1 MTKKALIILLSA
13 IGGSAVVGT
22 TTAVVI
28 VSVNGGKTYI
38 AEPVEDTINYTYN
51 GEEQT
56 YTIVPSDFYTVSG
69 NKQTNAGSYEVVISL
84 KDKNKYAWK
93 NTKNSEDIKYTFTI
107 DKKGVLEPDPG
118 NNSFDYTGAA
128 ITYTVADNQLYQIS
142 ENTQTNAGTYEALIH
157 LVDTINYKWATSGN
171 SNDLRYQYTIGRK
184 SITDIATIAA
194 IPDQVYSGSKLT
206 PDITVQGLNA
216 TDYDITY
223 GDNINAGK
231 GTVTITGKGNYKDSK
246 SIEFNITQKKIEI
259 PAPSNMAYTYTG
271 SEITYDLVESS
282 YYTITNNKK
291 TDADT
296 YQVTISLTDKTNTCW
311 SDNTTEDK
319 TYTFTI
325 NPKEIE
331 APSASTAT
339 YTYTGSELTYELAES
354 DYYTITNNKKT
365 DAGTYTVIVSL
376 KDKNN
381 TKWSDGTTEDKT
393 FAFVINPREIEAPI
407 APTAT
412 YTYTGEEITYE
423 LVESD
428 DYTITNNVKTDAG
441 EYTVTV
447 SLKDKTNTKWSDGT
461 TEDKEFVF
469 VINQKQI
476 EIPAPSNMAY
486 TYNNGENVTYDLA
499 ESDDYT
505 ITNNVKTDAGNYTV
519 TISLTDKTNTCW
531 NDDSTED
538 KTYEFVINPKE
549 LDDTLISSFDDSD
562 KPYTSQEIQP
572 SVSLSWDTND
582 LVLDTDY
589 TIAYANNIA
598 IGEATITIT
607 GKGNFSGELTLIFNI
622 VKANPTYTAP
632 TPKENLRENG
642 DDLEL
647 ITPGTTNAGT
657 FKYSLTEVGVY
668 EETIPTKKLA
678 GKYRV
683 YYFIQGDENY
693 NDVDVAY
700 VDVVILKPIATFD
713 TLPEANELI
722 YNGSA
727 QELVTGGTTSC
738 GSIKYSLSE
747 ESGFTTTIP
756 TRTNADEYTVYFY
769 IDADTDHESSEIDS
783 ITVTIAKAQ
792 SDYQTEPEGTN
803 LVYTMENQALIVNSP
818 EAIGGDI
825 YYSLDNQDNYSTTIP
840 TGNAPRDY
848 TIYYY
853 IMGDSNH
860 IDSPQ
865 GKYVTTTIS
874 KLDIYDASITVSNIE
889 AQTYTGSA
897 ITPNITVTLGTHTLV
912 KDTDYELTYENN
924 INAGTAKVTITGI
937 GNFRSSTIKNFTINK
952 KEIAT
957 PTLES
962 VTYNATAQA
971 PTITSNDFELN
982 NPAYTQTNAATYQV
996 TLVLTDTSNT
1006 KWATTNNATI
1016 DVDWT
1021 INQASLDDAVITGLD
1036 DNYAKTG
1043 SPIDVT
1049 PVITFNNVVLD
1060 NSEFNI
1066 YITTALDPSAII
1078 ASLEDVG
1085 TYILH
1090 ITNGVNLDG
1099 TYEHQ
1104 FTVTADEYNISSA
1117 TVTVANQTYT
1127 GSAIEPT
1134 PTVTFESSTLVLG
1147 THYTIG
1153 NYSNNTNVGTATI
1166 QIIGMGSYVGTK
1178 NVTFEILPLSVTD
1191 ASITISSV
1199 ADQTYTGSA
1208 ITPAITVSHNSTEL
1222 TEDTD
1227 YTITYTNNINAGT
1240 ATITITGIGNFTGS
1254 RTTTFT
1260 INKKQIAT
1268 PTLQSV
1274 YYDATPKAPVIAANL
1289 DYELDDPTYAQTNA
1303 GNYQVTLALKDTLNT
1318 RWLDT
1323 NDSTIDVTWTINKL
1337 NINVLTFENVESA
1350 YQETINGQ
1358 PITITPVIKLGT
1370 TVLDNSEF
1378 TIWYTDRS
1386 TPVVTKDPIEP
1397 GNYYIWFSG
1406 INFTGSTNLQFTI
1419 NKNVYDINDT
1429 EIQAI
1434 ADQTYTGTAILP
1446 DLVITHESR
1455 ANPLVKGTDYTVS
1468 ATSNTNVGTATITV
1482 TGIGDFKNSKQVTFT
1497 IVAKDIASADITVGD
1512 ISNKTYTG
1520 SAITVLNSE
1529 IVVNQNNLLN
1539 PLINNTDYTVS
1550 YSNNVDAGTATITI
1564 TGKGNYTG
1572 TITKNFTIDPKSIA
1586 SATVSEIADM
1596 KYEGSPLTPK
1606 PTVTD
1611 GTTTLVKD
1619 TDYTLSYTGN
1629 TSSGNATVTIT
1640 GINNYG
1646 NTKDVTFRVYLYE
1659 ISDAD
1664 IAAILNQAFTGSAV
1678 TPALTITHNSN
1689 PLTVNTDYT
1698 VTYTNNINASNTTNN
1713 PNLAVATIK
1722 GKGDFGGET
1731 TANFTI
1737 LPKDLSKQDSL
1748 NNYVITIS
1756 IPDYDYT
1763 GSVITPTITII
1774 DTERNNN
1781 LLAPTDYAVQYD
1793 KTLQAVDTYTA
1804 TISGTNNYTGSRQVT
1819 FDINSLDIADAT
1831 VSPIS
1836 NQAYT
1841 GNQITPTNFT
1851 VTHNNHTLTNGVDY
1865 TLSYSDNTDIGT
1877 ATVTITGIGNYTG
1890 SKNVTFEIIEVV
1902 LTFNITYD
1910 IPTELQSAT
1919 NPNNTTTITS
1929 TVLKT
1934 TPLDLGDLVIAVDNG
1949 YSFEGWTLGT
1959 SNTVV
1964 TEINMSN
1971 ATNNATATQIE
1982 NTFDLLVVAHSSLN
1996 TYNVTYSNL
2005 HDATV
2010 SSTTTFTV
2018 ESNTITLPTPTNAT
2032 EATFNGW
2039 TTGSIGGTSITTIP
2053 AHSVGDI
2060 EVYANWTYNEYQITY
2075 VLDGGTNDTDNVS
2088 TLTYYDRLELKAPS
2102 KTYYEFKGWY
2112 QTYNAG
2118 NYSNQITDIE
2128 NITANKTIY
2137 AKWEL
2142 EEYTIT
2148 YNYNIQ
2154 SNLVTNKNLNP
2165 TTYYYNYNEGTIN
2178 LVNLIAYTYRFD
2190 GFHLDSYSG
2199 TAVTTIDTT
2208 TPANIVL
2215 YAGFTP
2221 SNTTYQTYLNNEE
2234 SNAPG
2239 SVTSNMSSKVVGDEV
2254 TFTATANIGYSF
2266 LGWYNSNDQFI
2277 QADPALTFTLTTDT
2291 VVYKAKYFA
2300 YTLTYRTESSTKGS
2314 VSSNVYGATANN
2326 AIAVSANTSV
2336 TLTATTNNGY
2346 TFIGWYDTSNDSKVS
2361 SSLIYTF
2368 NMPASSIIYEARW
2381 VRVLTQSNDTTLGNV
2396 NSLNGKYVAGNNV
2409 TLTAT
2414 PTTGNIFN
2422 GWYVDNALV
2431 SSNATYQ
2438 TQMPDTD
2445 TIFVARFIANNVI
2458 VSNKLLGYTEDEN
2471 NQITITYSDVNVTS
2485 TATPSI
2491 SGSTITYTMP
2501 ANNTYTFA
2509 GWWDS
2514 INNTR
2519 DLVSGE
2525 TISYTCSLEAP
2536 VSTKYIYA
2544 LWIDPEIM
2552 PISRNPEENGLSIT
2566 KSFDIVTNGLTLTAV
2581 TNNAD
2586 YNWTGWYSG
2595 ANQVESGTELTLTYA
2610 QTFERLVT
2618 MNSFSGMNTSYEAR
2632 WSMSG
2637 IVVQVSETPNNGQ
2650 GTVSKTDNGNDTWT
2664 ITATPATGYDFAY
2677 WTHNGL
2683 QYSTNATETVANN
2696 SGAYYA
2702 YFTAKTDI
2710 DYAINTKLQNYA
2722 DDYYTSIPTV
2732 EHDGVSGE
2740 AVYISAPAAQT
2751 GYELTDVKVNGVT
2764 ATPITEDGPNNGK
2777 YELPILGDGSSYIDF
2792 YFNLKT
2798 IDITYHYNDGTASS
2812 TVTEKYNTSTSS
2824 YALQSIANV
2833 TWYSDINLTTQV
2845 TILDVNATNTHLYAC
2860 YDGNNNLSTKFDLTE
2875 MTGYYKVG
2883 IKDGSF
2889 TSSTDIII
2897 PDYINDSPVKVVIID
2912 NLYGENYNSITMPTY
2927 LETIEYGTYS
2937 WIILDDPSIDSV
2949 NSTSTYT
2956 LLSKTAI
2963 GNQIEY
2969 DTDGSAIDY
2978 ETSTI
2983 KTVVEGLVTTYG
2995 NDSITLLDEATY
3007 TTYQSVIDANQIA
3020 EDWWL
3025 KDYFYDVDLGLW
3037 VSFMAS
3043 TGLDSCN
3050 DVGRDGYVDICSVR
3064 PLLTIT
3070 FKITI

>member
-28 VSVNGGKTYI
+28 VSVNGSKTYI

-56 YTIVPSDFYTVSG
+56 YTIVPSEFYTVSG
-69 NKQTNAGSYEVVISL
+69 NKETNAGSYEVVISL

-93 NTKNSEDIKYTFTI
+93 NTKNSEDLKYTFTI

-118 NNSFDYTGAA
+118 NNTFDYTGAA

-157 LVDTINYKWATSGN
+157 LVDTINYKWTTSGN
-171 SNDLRYQYTIGRK
+171 SDDLRYQYTIGRK

-223 GDNINAGK
+223 GDNINVGK

-246 SIEFNITQKKIEI
+246 SIEFNITQKKIDI

-271 SEITYDLVESS
+271 SEITYNLAESS

-291 TDADT
+291 TDAGN

-311 SDNTTEDK
+311 SDGTTTDK
-319 TYTFTI
+319 TYDFVI

-331 APSASTAT
+331 APTASTAT
-339 YTYTGSELTYELAES
+339 YTYTGSELTYELSES
-354 DYYTITNNKKT
+354 DYYTITDNKKT
-365 DAGTYTVIVSL
+365 NVGNYQVIVSL
-376 KDKNN
+376 KNKNN

-393 FAFVINPREIEAPI
+393 FE
-407 APTAT
+407 
-412 YTYTGEEITYE
+412 
-423 LVESD
+423 
-428 DYTITNNVKTDAG
+428 
-441 EYTVTV
+441 
-447 SLKDKTNTKWSDGT
+447 
-461 TEDKEFVF
+461 F

-486 TYNNGENVTYDLA
+486 TYSNGNEITYDML
-499 ESDDYT
+499 ESTDYT
-505 ITNNVKTDAGNYTV
+505 ISNNVKTDAGNYLV

-531 NDDSTED
+531 SDSTTTD
-538 KTYEFVINPKE
+538 KTYDFVINPKE
-549 LDDTLISSFDDSD
+549 LDDTFISSFDDSE
-562 KPYTSQEIQP
+562 KTYTSEEIKP
-572 SVSLSWDTND
+572 SVTLAWDTTN
-582 LVLDTDY
+582 LVQDTDY
-589 TIAYANNIA
+589 TIAYTNNINV
-598 IGEATITIT
+598 GQATITIT
-607 GKGNFSGELTLIFNI
+607 GQGNYSGELTLTFDI

-642 DDLEL
+642 NQLEL
-647 ITPGTTNAGT
+647 INPGTTNGGT
-657 FKYSLTEVGVY
+657 LKYSLTEVGMY
-668 EETIPTKKLA
+668 STDIPTATTA
-678 GKYRV
+678 GSYKV
-683 YYFIQGDENY
+683 YYFVEGDSNY
-693 NDVDVAY
+693 NTTDVEY
-700 VDVVILKPIATFD
+700 VDVDILKPIATFN

-727 QELVTGGTTSC
+727 QALVTAGTTSC

-747 ESGFTTTIP
+747 DSGFTTTIP
-756 TRTNADEYTVYFY
+756 TRTNAGEYTVYFY
-769 IDADTDHESSEIDS
+769 IEPDSDHEATEVQSVV
-783 ITVTIAKAQ
+783 VTISEAQ
-792 SDYQTEPEGTN
+792 SSYTAEPTGATLKYN
-803 LVYTMENQALIVNSP
+803 TAPQVLIGNVP
-818 EAIGGDI
+818 IAVGGDI
-825 YYSLDNQDNYSTTIP
+825 FYSLDENGEFTSTIP
-840 TGNAPRDY
+840 TGTNPGEY
-848 TIYYY
+848 KVYYY
-853 IMGDSNH
+853 IKSDSNH
-860 IDSPQ
+860 LDSEV
-865 GKYVTTTIS
+865 KYVTATIS
-874 KLDIYDASITVSNIE
+874 KLDIADSSINISNI
-889 AQTYTGSA
+889 ANQTYTGSDL
-897 ITPNITVTLGTHTLV
+897 TPSVTIKLGTYTLV
-912 KDTDYELTYENN
+912 NDTDYELSYSNN
-924 INAGTAKVTITGI
+924 KNAGTATITIDGLGYFEGTTSTTFTI
-937 GNFRSSTIKNFTINK
+937 DKMEIEVPTLTSVVYNAKPQTPVISSTYYELDN
-952 KEIAT
+952 
-957 PTLES
+957 S
-962 VTYNATAQA
+962 TY
-971 PTITSNDFELN
+971 S
-982 NPAYTQTNAATYQV
+982 QTNVSNY
-996 TLVLTDTSNT
+996 LVALTLTDSENT
-1006 KWATTNNATI
+1006 KWAGSNLATI
-1016 DVDWT
+1016 DADWSIT
-1021 INQASLDDAVITGLD
+1021 AGSLSDATITGLSQE
-1036 DNYAKTG
+1036 YAKTG
-1043 SPIDVT
+1043 SQLDIAPI
-1049 PVITFNNVVLD
+1049 ITYNGIVLD
-1060 NSEFNI
+1060 NVDFDI
-1066 YITTALDPSAII
+1066 YITTKDDTSTQLPYVI
-1078 ASLEDVG
+1078 DVG
-1085 TYILH
+1085 NYILF
-1090 ITNGVNLDG
+1090 IKDGVNLEG
-1099 TYEHQ
+1099 SYQFEFFVSTNEH
-1104 FTVTADEYNISSA
+1104 NISGA
-1117 TVTVANQTYT
+1117 TVTGLTNQTYT
-1127 GSAIEPT
+1127 GSAIEPI
-1134 PTVTFESSTLVLG
+1134 PTVSFDSTTLVKD
-1147 THYTIG
+1147 TDYTL
-1153 NYSNNTNVGTATI
+1153 NYSNNIDVGTATI
-1166 QIIGMGSYVGTK
+1166 EIVGKGNYLSSKT
-1178 NVTFEILPLSVTD
+1178 VTFEIVPLGIDDSN
-1191 ASITISSV
+1191 ITVANV
-1199 ADQTYTGSA
+1199 ADQTYTGSEL
-1208 ITPAITVSHNSTEL
+1208 TPSITVTFNSANL
-1222 TEDTD
+1222 VPDTD
-1227 YTITYTNNINAGT
+1227 YTVSYSDNINAGT

-1274 YYDATPKAPVIAANL
+1274 YYDATAKTPSIAANL
-1289 DYELDDPTYAQTNA
+1289 AYELDDPTFNRTNA
-1303 GNYQVTLALKDTLNT
+1303 GDYQVTLALKDTSNT
-1318 RWLDT
+1318 KWLDT
-1323 NDSTIDVTWTINKL
+1323 NDSTIDVSWTINKL

-1350 YQETINGQ
+1350 YQETTNGQ

-1386 TPVVTKDPIEP
+1386 TPVIAKDPIEP

-1434 ADQTYTGTAILP
+1434 ADQTYTGSAITP
-1446 DLVITHESR
+1446 DLVITHEAR
-1455 ANPLVKGTDYTVS
+1455 NNYVLIKGTDYTVS
-1468 ATSNTNVGTATITV
+1468 AVNNSNVNVGTATLTI
-1482 TGIGDFKNSKQVTFT
+1482 TGIGDYKLTRTVTFT
-1497 IVAKDIASADITVGD
+1497 IVAKDIASEDITVGD

-1550 YSNNVDAGTATITI
+1550 YSNNVGAGTATITI
-1564 TGKGNYTG
+1564 TGIGNYTG
-1572 TITKNFTIDPKSIA
+1572 TRTKYFTIDPKSIA
-1586 SATVSEIADM
+1586 TATVSEIADM
-1596 KYEGSPLTPK
+1596 KYEGTPLTPE

-1619 TDYTLSYTGN
+1619 TDYTLSYDN
-1629 TSSGNATVTIT
+1629 NSASGTATITIT

-1646 NTKDVTFRVYLYE
+1646 SLKEVTFRIYLYE

-1664 IAAILNQAFTGSAV
+1664 IAAIANQAFTGSAV
-1678 TPALTITHNSN
+1678 TPALTITHSSN

-1698 VTYTNNINASNTTNN
+1698 VTYSNNINASNTTNN
-1713 PNLAVATIK
+1713 PEYAVATIK

-1737 LPKDLSKQDSL
+1737 LPKDLSKQNAL
-1748 NNYVITIS
+1748 NNYVITIN

-1865 TLSYSDNTDIGT
+1865 TLSYSDNTDIGE
-1877 ATVTITGIGNYTG
+1877 ATITITGCGNYTG
-1890 SKNVTFEIIEVV
+1890 TKDVHFNIVEVV

-1934 TPLDLGDLVIAVDNG
+1934 TPLKLNDLVIAVDNG
-1949 YSFEGWTLGT
+1949 YSFEGWTLGV

-1964 TEINMSN
+1964 NEINMSN
-1971 ATNNATATQIE
+1971 ATNNATATQTE

-2053 AHSVGDI
+2053 AHSVGNI

-2088 TLTYYDRLELKAPS
+2088 TLTYYDSLELKAPS

-2112 QTYNAG
+2112 QTYSAG
-2118 NYSNQITDIE
+2118 VYSNQITDIE
-2128 NITANKTIY
+2128 NITANMTIY

-2165 TTYYYNYNEGTIN
+2165 TTYYYNEGTIS

-2190 GFHLDSYSG
+2190 GFHLNSYSG
-2199 TAVTTIDTT
+2199 TTVTTIDTT

-2314 VSSNVYGATANN
+2314 VSSNVYGATAGT

-2381 VRVLTQSNDTTLGNV
+2381 VSVSTQSNDTTLGTV
-2396 NSLNGKYVAGNNV
+2396 NSLNGKYVAGDNI

-2422 GWYVDNALV
+2422 GWYVDNVLV
-2431 SSNATYQ
+2431 ESNATYQ
-2438 TQMPDTD
+2438 TTMPNVDTV
-2445 TIFVARFIANNVI
+2445 FVARFITNNITPV
-2458 VSNKLLGYTEDEN
+2458 NTLLDYTEDESVYTFTYT
-2471 NQITITYSDVNVTS
+2471 QINDITA

-2491 SGSTITYTMP
+2491 NGSTITYTMTSDP
-2501 ANNTYTFA
+2501 NYIFA
-2509 GWWDS
+2509 GWWSTAD
-2514 INNTR
+2514 NTR
-2519 DLVSGE
+2519 ELLSE
-2525 TISYTCSLEAP
+2525 SISYSFSMEAP
-2536 VSTKYIYA
+2536 VNEKHVYA
-2544 LWIDPEIM
+2544 LWINPEHV
-2552 PISRNPEENGLSIT
+2552 STYRNPQVDGLVIT
-2566 KSFDIVTNGLTLTAV
+2566 RSFGLVTDGITATAT
-2581 TNNAD
+2581 TNNQD
-2586 YNWTGWYSG
+2586 YNWVGWYRNDSLYDSG
-2595 ANQVESGTELTLTYA
+2595 NTTLTLTYA
-2610 QTFERLVT
+2610 QTFEKLVT
-2618 MNSFSGMNTSYEAR
+2618 MTSFNGIDITYEAR
-2632 WSMSG
+2632 WNISG
-2637 IVVQVSETPNNGQ
+2637 IVVEVSETLGNGL
-2650 GTVSKTDNGNDTWT
+2650 GTVSKTDNGDTWT
-2664 ITATPATGYDFAY
+2664 ITATPDAGYDFVR
-2677 WTHNGL
+2677 WEHNGVE
-2683 QYSTNATETVANN
+2683 YSTSATVNN
-2696 SGAYYA
+2696 VPTDSGTYYA
-2702 YFTAKTDI
+2702 YFTARNDI
-2710 DYAINTKLQNYA
+2710 DYTSNVKLQNYA
-2722 DDYYTSIPTV
+2722 NNNYTDTTTV
-2732 EHDGVSGE
+2732 VPNNTTNTK
-2740 AVYISAPAAQT
+2740 VYISAPAT
-2751 GYELTDVKVNGVT
+2751 PEGYELANVKVNGVN
-2764 ATPITEDGPNNGK
+2764 ASPISSGTNAGK
-2777 YELPILGDGSSYIDF
+2777 YELTILGDGSSQIDF
-2792 YFNLKT
+2792 YFDLLT
-2798 IDITYHYNDGTASS
+2798 IDITYHYNNGTQSS

-2824 YALQSIANV
+2824 YAIASIANV

-2845 TILDVNATNTHLYAC
+2845 TTLDINATDIDLYAC
-2860 YDGNNNLSTKFDLTE
+2860 YNGNNNLSTKFDLEETSQ
-2875 MTGYYKVG
+2875 YYKVG

-2897 PDYINDSPVKVVIID
+2897 PDYINDIAVKKVNID
-2912 NLYGENYNSITMPTY
+2912 NLYGKSYNSITMPSQLKY
-2927 LETIEYGTYS
+2927 IEYG
-2937 WIILDDPSIDSV
+2937 
-2949 NSTSTYT
+2949 
-2956 LLSKTAI
+2956 
-2963 GNQIEY
+2963 EY
-2969 DTDGSAIDY
+2969 DGEIITWIVLANNGGTFELISNDLIGSKVEFDTSMTAENY
-2978 ETSTI
+2978 EDSTI
-2983 KTVVEGLVTTYG
+2983 KTLVDSIVTTYG
-2995 NDSITLLDEATY
+2995 TDSISLLDEVKY
-3007 TTYQSVIDANQIA
+3007 STYQAIIDANQVND
-3020 EDWWL
+3020 DWWL
-3025 KDYFYDVDLGLW
+3025 YDTDFDGAFLMVSIISSNGLNSFYG
-3037 VSFMAS
+3037 
-3043 TGLDSCN
+3043 
-3050 DVGRDGYVDICSVR
+3050 DGYFEKLGVR

-3070 FKITI
+3070 L